1 MLLRYNR
8 SITFWTGPLPR
19 TGRTRSLSFSS
30 RTRAMSAANTDLAP
44 PAGAVMIVTV
54 PALTALVSG
63 NVHRVVSGENDGCW
77 LVAGG
82 GTAGVVCAIASSN
95 QKLAAAAA
103 SAMLIRYSIQF

>member
-1 MLLRYNR
+1 
-8 SITFWTGPLPR
+8 
-19 TGRTRSLSFSS
+19 
-30 RTRAMSAANTDLAP
+30 LAP

-54 PALTALVSG
+54 PALTALESG

-82 GTAGVVCAIASSN
+82 GTAGVVWAAASCK

-103 SAMLIRYSIQF
+103 SAILVRDPIHFSLARANSMARRGG